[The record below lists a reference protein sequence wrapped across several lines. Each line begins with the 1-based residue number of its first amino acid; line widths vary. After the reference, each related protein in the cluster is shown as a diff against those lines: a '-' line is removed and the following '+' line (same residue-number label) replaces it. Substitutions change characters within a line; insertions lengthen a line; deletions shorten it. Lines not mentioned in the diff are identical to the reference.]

1 MNSGKEL
8 GELLRSA
15 LPDVDTALSAYVESV
30 PPEEQRDR
38 QRVVQKALNY
48 LNGQTFG
55 RIDGDLEEDVLR
67 CCGEALLHLLD
78 VLESYREMEA
88 KKGLNSETIGGWSRS
103 YAAGADLRQN
113 EESELRAVLWRALG
127 WTDLLYR
134 GWD

>member
-55 RIDGDLEEDVLR
+55 RIDAGLEEDVLR

-78 VLESYREMEA
+78 VLESYREMES